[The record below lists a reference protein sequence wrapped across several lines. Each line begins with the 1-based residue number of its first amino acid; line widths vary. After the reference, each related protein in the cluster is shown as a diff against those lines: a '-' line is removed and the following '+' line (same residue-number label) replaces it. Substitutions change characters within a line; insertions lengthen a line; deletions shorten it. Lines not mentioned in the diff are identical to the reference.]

1 MHCKIKKQT
10 MYFKKKHGKRSK
22 SKKNRYNK
30 EKSEALFAKI
40 SDELAVHLIGKS
52 SFRIKLV
59 GRPKW
64 THR

>member
-1 MHCKIKKQT
+1 

-40 SDELAVHLIGKS
+40 SEELAVHLIGKS

-59 GRPKW
+59 RVSKFSEK
-64 THR
+64 H